1 MSYILLGLNIDELRD
16 RYSLKELKN
25 IYSIVGDDTI
35 PVYRIKVIDTSDFS
49 ILDLDI
55 KSITSSNIEIC
66 GLGASDDYLK
76 TDKGFEYLNIDL
88 YGNYHGGKSLS
99 YVPLFLNNKVI
110 DIGYEY
116 CHLSLMCKKEYSI
129 SLRVKMKDLS
139 LCVIINNI
147 ILLKKYLT
155 KDIELSIIK
164 DDIDYKGDYYYKH
177 IYTPD
182 YPLDMYLLNISKN
195 MQIYCDRLAI
205 IKLSEDT
212 FIPNGVTYANMMGLI
227 NRPISV
233 VLPPSV
239 EDISI
244 LSSIYNKYKVD
255 LYISKNSNNKIKARL
270 KDEKI
275 KMICNIKE
283 Y

>member
-1 MSYILLGLNIDELRD
+1 MSYILLGLHIDELRD

-25 IYSIVGDDTI
+25 IYSIVGDDTMPI
-35 PVYRIKVIDTSDFS
+35 HRIKVIDTYDFS

-55 KSITSSNIEIC
+55 KYITSNNIEIC
-66 GLGASDDYLK
+66 GLGAKDDYLK
-76 TDKGFEYLNIDL
+76 TDKGFEYLDIDL
-88 YGNYHGGKSLS
+88 YGNCHGGKSLR
-99 YVPLFLNNKVI
+99 YILLFLNNKVI

-129 SLRVKMKDLS
+129 SLRVKLKDLS
-139 LCVIINNI
+139 LCVIIDNI

-155 KDIELSIIK
+155 KDIELSIAK
-164 DDIDYKGDYYYKH
+164 DDIDYKGDYYYKY

-195 MQIYCDRLAI
+195 MQIYCGRLAI

-212 FIPNGVTYANMMGLI
+212 FVPNGVTYANMSGLV
-227 NRPISV
+227 NKQISI
-233 VLPPSV
+233 VLPPSI

-244 LSSIYNKYKVD
+244 LASIYNKHKID
-255 LYISKNSNNKIKARL
+255 LYISKNSNSKIRSRL

-275 KMICNIKE
+275 KMICDIKE